1 MKKRMAALTL
11 ACLCLT
17 ACGGKESG
25 GTSGTSAL
33 ETAAGLE
40 GSAVLLT
47 VDGREV
53 PAWRYLYWLAWTSDQ
68 MAREYTQSGLTLDWD
83 AAVENGTL
91 ADYVKEQALADTVL
105 YATVENWA
113 EQYGC
118 EPAEEASEAE
128 PLPDLG
134 AGENRMAELEEV
146 RGLYAAL
153 YRSSA
158 AEGSPLAPT
167 EEELAKYGAEAG
179 AVTLD
184 RILVAAG
191 EDREAAR
198 QRASE
203 LFSQLNGAED
213 QAATFS
219 RLASEGDD
227 PAGPRTVLPG
237 DGSLADSLLE
247 AAGALE
253 EGQCSGILE
262 SEDGFSILRRLP
274 LDTGALEQGYFSAAL
289 EEAAQSAAVTVT
301 SAYHQ
306 LDAAAFYD
314 AWRQI
319 RQGTE
324 GM

>member
-25 GTSGTSAL
+25 GTGGTSAL

-40 GSAVLLT
+40 ESVVLLT

-53 PAWRYLYWLAWTSDQ
+53 AAWRYLYWLAWTCDQ
-68 MAREYTQSGLTLDWD
+68 MAGQYAQSGLTLDWD
-83 AAVENGTL
+83 AAVEDGTV

-118 EPAEEASEAE
+118 EPVEGASEAE

-134 AGENRMAELEEV
+134 AGESRMAELEEV

-153 YRSSA
+153 YQASFT
-158 AEGSPLAPT
+158 EGSPLALT
-167 EEELAKYGAEAG
+167 EEKLEEYGGKLG

-219 RLASEGDD
+219 NLAAENDD
-227 PAGPRTVLPG
+227 PSGPRTVVPG
-237 DGSLADSLLE
+237 DGSLAESLLE

-262 SEDGFSILRRLP
+262 SEEGFSILRRLP
-274 LDTGALEQGYFSAAL
+274 LDTGGLEAACFSAAL
-289 EEAAQSAAVTVT
+289 EEAAQEAEVTVT
-301 SAYHQ
+301 SVYRQ
-306 LDAAAFYD
+306 LDAAAFYN
-314 AWRQI
+314 AWRQM
-319 RQGTE
+319 RQGD
-324 GM
+324 GGA